1 MKYILPALL
10 LLSILM
16 PAIAQLSDPDLD
28 KIRLIIKEEIDPVKK
43 DVAVMQG
50 KLEGINKRVD
60 DLQNH
65 VDKRIDDLQNHVDKR
80 FNHVDKRF
88 EDVSGKINIVIYIVC
103 ALVALIAI
111 AIIPQYIFL
120 FRSNKTAEQDRKI
133 EVLTEKIETLE
144 KQRIVS

>member
-1 MKYILPALL
+1 MKYILPTFL

-16 PAIAQLSDPDLD
+16 SAAAQLSDTDLD
-28 KIRLIIKEEIDPVKK
+28 KIRLIVKEEIDPVKK

-50 KLEGINKRVD
+50 KLEGIDKRFDGIDKRFD
-60 DLQNH
+60 DVN
-65 VDKRIDDLQNHVDKR
+65 KRIDDLQNHVDKR
-80 FNHVDKRF
+80 F
-88 EDVSGKINIVIYIVC
+88 EDFSGKINIVIYIVC

-133 EVLTEKIETLE
+133 EVLTQKIEALE